1 MHLGVFDRARN
12 APDVDCPLSS
22 SAADA
27 FFPKPKS
34 VTVAIDKEEECADQ
48 CTMP

>member
-12 APDVDCPLSS
+12 APDADCPLSS
-22 SAADA
+22 TAADT
-27 FFPKPKS
+27 FFPEPKN
-34 VTVAIDKEEECADQ
+34 VIVAIDKEAECADH